1 MKRTI
6 LLQTF
11 TFIAF
16 LLVYKTAYSQGWV
29 QFGSNINGI
38 ASQDNEGTS
47 VSLSANGQTIAVTS
61 LSAGSLT
68 GQVRLFEKTG
78 SNWVQKGNS
87 INGLNNG
94 DASGRSISLDS
105 AGTVIAIGAPFN
117 DATFGA
123 FSLSGHVRVF
133 AWSGSAWTQKGA
145 TLLADSAG
153 DHYGYSVSISADGNT
168 LAIGAPFYENTGR
181 VKVFRW
187 NTTAWVQL
195 GNSIDGNANQ
205 DLFGNS
211 VSLSSDGNTLA
222 VGAPSSSAGVTQGGQ
237 TGVYQWNGTSWTQM
251 GGNINGTT
259 ASDNSGTCVSLAGD
273 GKTVAIGSPQDVIL
287 GGFGLAKVY
296 IWNNTAWVQKGST
309 ITSGFFADQFG
320 AATTI
325 SKDGNTLAVGATAT
339 GNGRADIYSWSGS
352 SWQLKGD
359 TLKGS
364 SASDQFGAAIALSYD
379 GTFVA
384 VGAPGYAG
392 VGSQSGQVKVFTYP
406 TCSTSTS
413 TVQVSVC
420 GPQYTSP
427 SGRHTWTANGMNYKD
442 TIPNAAGCDSIMTI
456 QLTLNLKPV
465 VNLGSDVTS
474 LCADSVMLNA
484 GIAGAEYLW
493 SNGASTQTT
502 YVKDAGRYIVFVKQN
517 DCISSDTINVDIKNP
532 GRSSFPVIVC
542 GTQYT
547 APSGK
552 YIWNTNGTYND
563 TIPNTNGCDSIIT
576 IQLSLNGV
584 LTVNLGNDT
593 TLCGLNYTINNNIA
607 GGTYLWSNNATTQ
620 NITISNSGTYF
631 VKVTANGCTAYD
643 TIAVTIKKS
652 TTQNIT
658 LKLCDSNQYISPSG
672 KIWNANGTY
681 KDTIPNVA
689 GCDSIITFQITFGTT
704 PVVALGND
712 TNVCG
717 SQLVLD
723 AGNEG
728 ATYKWNNNSTGKTLV
743 ATKHGQYSVLVTKN
757 GCSASDTI
765 LVGITDLSLSVTVSN
780 NVYSLTVNDTAN
792 YKWLDCNKNMEPVT
806 GADKLSLNL
815 WGCAGATYNYAV
827 EVSKNG
833 CIDTSNCV
841 PYTLNYWKTG
851 NDGSI
856 GAAFDA
862 LSADEI
868 SLSNNGKV
876 MLIRSETK
884 GVIQAFVRDAANMNW
899 VKRGDS
905 LPYVN
910 GYVNDVAFSS
920 DANFVAI
927 SSKKDGKFIV
937 TVYQWNGSAWVLK
950 GTPFGN
956 GSNSYTAIAF
966 SKDAQYIVFS
976 WVVDN
981 KKSIASVYTWNGSA
995 WVQKGNPMESKKSY
1009 EAPAFVLSY
1018 LSISADGNTFVMT
1031 SIPRNHIDANKV
1043 ETFKWAG
1050 NSWQQAGDDIQHWQ
1064 YTVVLNVSLSAD
1076 ANTMVLAH
1084 REAAAKFII
1093 RTFQWK
1099 DGGWKQKG
1107 IDIGNNN
1114 YITTRFKMSSDGNTI
1129 ILPTQYD
1136 RVDIFKFNGDNW
1148 VSTEAQGIRNINS
1161 EIHLVAL
1168 SDDQQT
1174 ISIGF
1179 NSGGAGTFR
1188 SYEKCRTYAV
1198 GLEEQGAE
1206 QQVFSKNGG
1215 FTLFPNPSRGS
1226 FTVESINGK
1235 QIEQVEVF
1243 NAMGQLVHKQTTD
1256 AHVSSALVDVANQK
1270 AGLYFIRIKSESQM
1284 QTLRMLLQP

>member
-1 MKRTI
+1 MKKHVLMQWWT
-6 LLQTF
+6 LVV
-11 TFIAF
+11 
-16 LLVYKTAYSQGWV
+16 LLVFYTTSYGQGWT
-29 QFGSNINGI
+29 QLGPGINGT
-38 ASQDNEGTS
+38 AAGDNAGTA
-47 VSLSANGQTIAVTS
+47 VSLSANGQTMAVTS
-61 LSAGSLT
+61 LSAGSLA
-68 GQVRLFEKTG
+68 GQVRVFNKIG
-78 SNWVQKGNS
+78 SNWVQKGGS
-87 INGLNNG
+87 INGVNNG
-94 DASGRSISLDS
+94 DGSGRSISIDS
-105 AGTVIAIGAPFN
+105 AGTVIAIGAPYN

-123 FSLSGHVRVF
+123 FSMAGHVRIF
-133 AWSGSAWTQKGA
+133 EWSGSAWIQRGA

-153 DHYGYSVSISADGNT
+153 DNYGYSVSISADGKT
-168 LAIGAPFYENTGR
+168 VAIGAPFYENTGR

-187 NTTAWVQL
+187 DTAWTQL
-195 GNSIDGNANQ
+195 GGNINGS
-205 DLFGNS
+205 DSLGLFGNS
-211 VSLSSDGNTLA
+211 VSLSRDGNIMA
-222 VGAPSSSAGVTQGGQ
+222 VGAPFNSAGASQGGQ
-237 TGVYQWNGTSWTQM
+237 TRIYSWSGTSWTQM
-251 GGNINGTT
+251 GGNINGTN

-273 GKTVAIGSPQDVIL
+273 GQTVAIGSPQDMIL
-287 GGFGLAKVY
+287 GGIGSAKVY
-296 IWNNTAWVQKGST
+296 AWNNGAWVQKGST
-309 ITSGFFADQFG
+309 ITSGVFADQFA
-320 AATTI
+320 AATTL

-339 GNGRADIYSWSGS
+339 GSGRVEIYHWDGS
-352 SWQLKGD
+352 VWQLKGD
-359 TLKGS
+359 TLKGT
-364 SASDQFGAAIALSYD
+364 AISDQFGAAIDLSYD
-379 GTFVA
+379 GTIVA
-384 VGAPGYAG
+384 AGAPAYTG
-392 VGSQSGQVKVFTYP
+392 VGSGSGQVKAFTYP
-406 TCSTSTS
+406 TCTTSTS
-413 TVQVSVC
+413 TVPISVC
-420 GPQYTSP
+420 GAQHVSP
-427 SGRHTWTANGMNYKD
+427 SGRHTWTVNGNYKD
-442 TIPNAAGCDSIMTI
+442 TIANAGGCDSIITI
-456 QLTLNLKPV
+456 QLTLNLRPV
-465 VNLGSDVTS
+465 VNLGSDITAG
-474 LCADSVMLNA
+474 CADSVMLNA

-493 SNGASTQTT
+493 SNGASTQTI
-502 YVKDAGRYIVFVKQN
+502 YVKDAGRYIAFVRQN
-517 DCISSDTINVDIKNP
+517 DCISSDTINVNIKNP
-532 GRSSFPVIVC
+532 SRSSFPVVVC

-547 APSGK
+547 SPGGLLWTSS
-552 YIWNTNGTYND
+552 GTYTD
-563 TIPNTNGCDSIIT
+563 TIMNAAGCDSIIT

-584 LTVNLGNDT
+584 LAVNLGNDT
-593 TLCGLNYTINNNIA
+593 TLCGSNYTINSNVA
-607 GGTYLWSNNATTQ
+607 AATYLWSNNATTE
-620 NITISNSGTYF
+620 NITISNSGIYF

-643 TIAVTIKKS
+643 TIAVTLKK
-652 TTQNIT
+652 TTTKNIT
-658 LKLCDSNQYISPSG
+658 LNVCDSSRYVSPGG
-672 KIWNANGTY
+672 KIWTANGTY
-681 KDTIPNVA
+681 KDTIPNAA
-689 GCDSIITFQITFGTT
+689 GCDSIITFEITFGTT

-712 TNVCG
+712 TSVCG

-723 AGNEG
+723 AGNAG

-765 LVGITDLSLSVTVSN
+765 LVGITNLNLSVTVSN

-905 LPYVN
+905 LRYVN

-927 SSKKDGKFIV
+927 SSKKDDKFIV

-995 WVQKGNPMESKKSY
+995 WVQKGNPVESKKSY
-1009 EAPAFVLSY
+1009 EAPAFILSY

-1031 SIPRNHIDANKV
+1031 SSPRNHIDANKV

-1084 REAAAKFII
+1084 REAEAKFII

-1129 ILPTQYD
+1129 ILPTLYH

-1148 VSTEAQGIRNINS
+1148 VSTEAQGIRDINS
-1161 EIHLVAL
+1161 EIKVVAL

-1188 SYEKCRTYAV
+1188 SYEKCRSAAV
-1198 GLEEQGAE
+1198 GLEEQTA
-1206 QQVFSKNGG
+1206 FSQNDG
-1215 FTLFPNPSRGS
+1215 FTLFPNPNTGL

-1243 NAMGQLVHKQTTD
+1243 NAVGQLVHHRTMD
-1256 AHVSSALVDVANQK
+1256 AHTTSASLQLANQK
-1270 AGLYFIRIKSESQM
+1270 AGLYFIRIKSQGHMQM
-1284 QTLRMLLQP
+1284 VRMLLQP